1 MKHNYFKYLLVFALL
16 FPALIS
22 KAQQND
28 DLLNVLVKKNVITE
42 QEADSLRSDE
52 AVKAQKKKDA
62 ETANQHS
69 ITIGTRALQ
78 LSGLVQT
85 EYEGFQQSTKTNTFL
100 LHRARLDVKGNI
112 SDDWNYEV
120 YTEFAGV
127 NPKLLDAYTT
137 YKIFDFLKI
146 TAGQFKVPFSYES
159 LVNDSELE
167 FIDRSQVVNALAGR
181 STDVIGN
188 QNGRDIGAQLTGSF
202 AKLDNHYL
210 FDYYFGVFNGAGY
223 DVTTD
228 NNNHKDIAG
237 RLVIHPIANLSIG
250 ADFYHGIDQ
259 FIVGTAKTATNNLRN
274 RQGIDGRYVWNK
286 LSLTAEF
293 DKGTDAHLNRN
304 GWFGQAAY
312 FVWSNKLQLAA
323 KYDTYDPT
331 QTITTDRTTDYTGGI
346 NYFFNKWAKFTVDYV
361 DVREQTTQIKN
372 NLFEA
377 QLQLTF

>member
-1 MKHNYFKYLLVFALL
+1 MKHNYFKYLLVLALL
-16 FPALIS
+16 FPALIT

-28 DLLNVLVKKNVITE
+28 DLLNVLVKKKVISQ

-52 AVKAQKKKDA
+52 AVKQQKKKDA

-69 ITIGTRALQ
+69 ITIGTKALQ
-78 LSGLVQT
+78 ISGLVQT
-85 EYEGFQQSTKTNTFL
+85 EYEGFQQASKTNTFL
-100 LHRARLDVKGNI
+100 LHRARLDVKGSI
-112 SDDWNYEV
+112 SDDWSYEV
-120 YTEFAGV
+120 YTEFSGV

-137 YKIFDFLKI
+137 YKIADYLKL

-159 LVNDSELE
+159 LVNDSELD

-188 QNGRDIGAQLTGSF
+188 QNGRDIGAELTGSF
-202 AKLDNHYL
+202 AKVDNHYL

-237 RLVIHPIANLSIG
+237 RFVIHPIQNLSIG

-286 LSLTAEF
+286 LALTAEY

-304 GWFGQAAY
+304 GWYGQATY

-346 NYFFNKWAKFTVDYV
+346 NYFFNKWARFTVDYI
-361 DVREQTTQIKN
+361 DAHEQTTQIKN
-372 NLFEA
+372 NIFEA